1 MKFLEKFLENWTSY
15 FIFVKKNINMEIIHE
30 IREYVITDGENK
42 YSVRYNV
49 GKDVYSIKQIVLNE
63 LHWDRNSMV
72 YFDVTEDFLNRVK
85 NLINNS
91 KQK

>member
-1 MKFLEKFLENWTSY
+1 
-15 FIFVKKNINMEIIHE
+15 MEIIHE
-30 IREYVITDGENK
+30 IREYIITDGENK

-85 NLINNS
+85 NLI
-91 KQK
+91 KQLKTN

>member
-1 MKFLEKFLENWTSY
+1 
-15 FIFVKKNINMEIIHE
+15 MEITHE
-30 IREYVITDGENK
+30 IREYIIKDGENK

-49 GKDVYSIKQIVLNE
+49 REDVYSIKQIVLNE

-85 NLINNS
+85 DTINKIKTN
-91 KQK
+91 